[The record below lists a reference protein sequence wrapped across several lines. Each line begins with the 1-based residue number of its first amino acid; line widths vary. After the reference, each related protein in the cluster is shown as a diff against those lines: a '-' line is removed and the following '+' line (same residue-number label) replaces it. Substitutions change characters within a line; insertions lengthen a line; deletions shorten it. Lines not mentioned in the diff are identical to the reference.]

1 MTDSENNTETK
12 DTAKPDPVTAAPYM
26 KKDDTAGSPQ
36 AESEKKKSSVALT
49 ISLLLAAVIII
60 FITTY
65 KFNEEVS
72 NLPGHKVAETS
83 IQINTEKSETITEAI
98 TPASVPVSTNNKDTA
113 IHSTQKPGAVANNND
128 VTKQR
133 RQAYTDEMQ
142 SRQKQYQAMM
152 AARQQEMARTVEA
165 QKEKYNRFRQERL
178 ETKMEIQE
186 IRKQIYQLNE
196 RLRYLIQKTYPR
208 NNR

>member
-12 DTAKPDPVTAAPYM
+12 DTAKPDPVTTAPYI

-36 AESEKKKSSVALT
+36 AKSEKKKSSVALT
-49 ISLLLAAVIII
+49 ISLLLAVVIII
-60 FITTY
+60 SITTY

-72 NLPGHKVAETS
+72 NLSGHKVAETS
-83 IQINTEKSETITEAI
+83 TQIDTEKSETITEAI
-98 TPASVPVSTNNKDTA
+98 TPASAPVSTNNKDTA
-113 IHSTQKPGAVANNND
+113 IHSTQGPRVVANNND

-142 SRQKQYQAMM
+142 SRQKQYQEMM
-152 AARQQEMARTVEA
+152 AARQQEMTKNVEA
-165 QKEKYNRFRQERL
+165 QKEKYNRFRQEQL
-178 ETKMEIQE
+178 KTKMEIQE
-186 IRKQIYQLNE
+186 IRKQVYQLNE
-196 RLRYLIQKTYPR
+196 RLRYLMQKTYPR

>member
-12 DTAKPDPVTAAPYM
+12 DTAKPDPVTTAPYI
-26 KKDDTAGSPQ
+26 KKDDAVGSSQ
-36 AESEKKKSSVALT
+36 AKSEKKRSSVALT

-60 FITTY
+60 TITTY

-72 NLPGHKVAETS
+72 NLPGQKVAETS
-83 IQINTEKSETITEAI
+83 TQINTEKSETITEAI
-98 TPASVPVSTNNKDTA
+98 TPASAPVSTNNKDTA
-113 IHSTQKPGAVANNND
+113 IHSTQEPRVVANNND

-133 RQAYTDEMQ
+133 RQAYADEMQ

-152 AARQQEMARTVEA
+152 AARQQEMTKTVEA

-178 ETKMEIQE
+178 EAKMEIQE
-186 IRKQIYQLNE
+186 IRKQVYQLNE
-196 RLRYLIQKTYPR
+196 RLRYLIQKTYSQ